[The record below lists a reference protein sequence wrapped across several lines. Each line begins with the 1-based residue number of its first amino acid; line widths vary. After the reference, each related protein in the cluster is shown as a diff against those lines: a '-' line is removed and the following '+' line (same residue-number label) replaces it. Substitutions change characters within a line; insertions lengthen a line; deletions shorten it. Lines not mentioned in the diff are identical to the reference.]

1 MFNVEKR
8 DLVKQLKEV
17 LPGPGQYDWKVG
29 TVKKIR
35 NGFSFGRHGLKG
47 PRLENN
53 FVGPGHYNPKYFQK
67 LKHGVIGRKE
77 RVLGDRKQSTPGYYA
92 IPSCIPHIAKYNY
105 PAWEHRK
112 IRI

>member
-67 LKHGVIGRKE
+67 LKQQKILISNPI
-77 RVLGDRKQSTPGYYA
+77 VLVRLPTKKCS
-92 IPSCIPHIAKYNY
+92 S
-105 PAWEHRK
+105 
-112 IRI
+112 